1 MSLRERRIILFLAAL
16 AAVMPARAAQFTL
29 KWTDRSDNETGF
41 RVERAAGLAA
51 TEGFV
56 EIATVGAN
64 VVSYVDA
71 GLPNATAYSYRLR
84 AYNAAGNSGYSN
96 TASGT
101 TPPAPPAVPAAP
113 GDPVLEAAGILS
125 NISTRGVVMV
135 GADPLIGGF
144 VIAGG
149 PARVLIR
156 GVGPELA
163 RFAVADVMVDPQITL
178 FSGGTVIAANDNW
191 SGEAVSDAAAAVG
204 AFALPVGSKDAALL
218 ITLAP
223 GAYTV
228 HLSGVAGSSGAA
240 LVEIY
245 LVP

>member
-1 MSLRERRIILFLAAL
+1 MKRILSALFALFALSLD
-16 AAVMPARAAQFTL
+16 AAQFTL
-29 KWTDRSDNETGF
+29 TWTDNSNNETGF
-41 RVERAAGLAA
+41 RIERAAGLNA
-51 TEGFV
+51 TQGFV

-71 GLPNATAYSYRLR
+71 GLPNSAPYSYRLR
-84 AYNAAGNSGYSN
+84 AYNAAGNSAYSN

-113 GDPVLEAAGILS
+113 GAPVIEAAGILA

-135 GADPLIGGF
+135 TSEPLIGGF
-144 VIAGG
+144 VVQGG

-163 RFAVADVMVDPQITL
+163 RFGVPDVMADPQITL
-178 FSGGTVIAANDNW
+178 FRDGTQIGTNDDW
-191 SGEAVSDAAAAVG
+191 SGAGVASAAAQVG
-204 AFALPVGSKDAALL
+204 AFTLTAGGKDAATL
-218 ITLAP
+218 ITLPA
-223 GAYTV
+223 GSYTV
-228 HLSGVAGSSGAA
+228 HLAGVGGSTGAA